1 MIQGIQYGFKSPIL
15 ASKETRKRVKKS
27 VPQEFSRKKN
37 KDYHASICTKK
48 HYYYYYILLLINYY
62 YYKKK
67 IIICGLLKILKR
79 EKKWLQPPIIIC
91 SILLQLFYAE
101 CQKVCFFLLFVCA
114 SVHIEINYRLLEFWR
129 IIFSSNRNIVNNC
142 LDDKYLKSVW
152 TSGCNFTDCKFWNS
166 VEKYYILD
174 VVS

>member
-15 ASKETRKRVKKS
+15 ASKETRKRVKKKCS
-27 VPQEFSRKKN
+27 TRVFLKKKN

-48 HYYYYYILLLINYY
+48 HYYYILHTIINFNYY
-62 YYKKK
+62 YLIIMKKNNNNNVGR
-67 IIICGLLKILKR
+67 CWKILKR
-79 EKKWLQPPIIIC
+79 EKKWFAAPINYYTKC

-142 LDDKYLKSVW
+142 LDDK
-152 TSGCNFTDCKFWNS
+152 
-166 VEKYYILD
+166 
-174 VVS
+174 

>member
-15 ASKETRKRVKKS
+15 ASKETRKRVKKKCS
-27 VPQEFSRKKN
+27 TRVFLKK
-37 KDYHASICTKK
+37 KTKTITHQFVLK
-48 HYYYYYILLLINYY
+48 NITTTYYILLLIL
-62 YYKKK
+62 
-67 IIICGLLKILKR
+67 IIIISLLWKKNNNNNVGRCWKILKR
-79 EKKWLQPPIIIC
+79 EKKWFAAPINYYTKC

-142 LDDKYLKSVW
+142 LDDK
-152 TSGCNFTDCKFWNS
+152 
-166 VEKYYILD
+166 
-174 VVS
+174 